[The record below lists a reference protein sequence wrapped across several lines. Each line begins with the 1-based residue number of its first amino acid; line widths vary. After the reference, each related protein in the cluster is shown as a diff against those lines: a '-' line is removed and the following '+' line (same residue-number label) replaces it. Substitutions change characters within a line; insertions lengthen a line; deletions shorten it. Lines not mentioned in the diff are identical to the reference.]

1 MNHIGTFQS
10 AKWGTVCVLRASYG
24 GATGPLAVVLLCAN
38 GEPLATLSVNMY
50 EPECSR
56 DSQDLPPDC
65 FYVKQWS
72 ENETLAAE
80 ALQSGLF
87 TQRPDLPPARSGF
100 IEAPVWQLAAGAA
113 S

>member
-1 MNHIGTFQS
+1 MKQLGTFQS
-10 AKWGTVCVLRASYG
+10 ARWGTVRVLRDSYD
-24 GATGPLAVVLLCAN
+24 GAKGPLAVVLQCAN

-50 EPECSR
+50 EPDSR
-56 DSQDLPPDC
+56 DLPKDC

-87 TQRPDLPPARSGF
+87 TQRPDLPPARSGL
-100 IEAPVWQLAAGAA
+100 IEAPVWQLVAGAA